1 MFSSYMQ
8 LPVSLGEIGI
18 CLWLLIMGAKESKRP
33 Y

>member
-1 MFSSYMQ
+1 MQ